1 MDPRIKRELSGQKR
15 LIRLGLGCTAVSS
28 ALYGSTIW
36 LLDRLLSD
44 LSAISSNHQLEITTA
59 ANAAKEIDP
68 AKHDQLLRL
77 AESYAG
83 AADTAFSAMKIS
95 TLLIVVVFLFRYFF
109 ARGQTYFLAEAVA
122 RLTNGLRQ
130 RLVSKLL
137 KMPVTYYNE
146 KRAGSIQ
153 SILTNDVNVFQS
165 AIQVLRDSIE
175 APLKAVIALVVIII
189 LQWQM
194 AIITLLMLP
203 FIAVIVQRN
212 AKKMRVAQ
220 KQVQLDLA
228 EVGAVTQE
236 VLQGVRVVK
245 AFGAEQGV
253 EGDYAGLLNKSL
265 KSQLR
270 SAELI
275 ARLRPMVEMLGAFG
289 LALAF
294 LIGGYLALTGS
305 MTVASMGALGF
316 ALDAINQG
324 FRGISNLS
332 STYSSVQGAAD
343 RIYSEILD
351 VPLPPEH
358 SGRQTLDSVHGLIE
372 FRDVSFVYPDGTWA
386 LRNVSFSIQPGTS
399 MALVGPSG
407 AGKSTIADL
416 LQRFYEPT
424 SGSIFLDGNDIK
436 HLDVN
441 WLRSQIGVVPQH
453 TFLFA
458 GGIDEN
464 LRLGTPNATDEQL
477 TKALQMAHAEEFSRE
492 FRERNVPVLGERGV
506 RLSGGQMQRIA
517 IARALVRDPSILLLD
532 EATSAL
538 DAESEKAVTAALQE
552 VMETRTTMFIA
563 HRLTT
568 AARADSILFLK
579 RGEVIEEGSHAE
591 LMAKG
596 GQYSL
601 LFKAFSDGLL
611 EDNLG

>member
-1 MDPRIKRELSGQKR
+1 MAKRRFQLDPRIKRELVGQRR
-15 LIRLGLGCTAVSS
+15 LLLLGLICTGLSA
-28 ALYGSTIW
+28 ALYGSSMGLIR
-36 LLDRLLSD
+36 RLLKD
-44 LSAISSNHQLEITTA
+44 LEKIGQTRALE
-59 ANAAKEIDP
+59 DF
-68 AKHDQLLRL
+68 D
-77 AESYAG
+77 
-83 AADTAFSAMKIS
+83 AMKIS
-95 TLLIVVVFLFRYFF
+95 TLMIIGVFVLRYFF
-109 ARGQTYFLAEAVA
+109 TRGQTYYLAEAVA

-130 RLVSKLL
+130 RLLNKLL
-137 KMPVTYYNE
+137 KLPVTYFNE

-153 SILTNDVNVFQS
+153 SVLTNDVNVFQS
-165 AIQVLRDSIE
+165 AVQILRDSIE
-175 APLKAVIALVVIII
+175 APLKAIVALILIII
-189 LQWQM
+189 IQWQM
-194 AIITLLMLP
+194 ALITFLMIP
-203 FIAVIVQRN
+203 IMGIIVQRN
-212 AKKMRVAQ
+212 AKKMRIAQ
-220 KQVQLDLA
+220 KQVQIDLS

-245 AFGAEQGV
+245 AFGAEEQV
-253 EGDYAGLLNKSL
+253 NRDYGRLLHTSL

-270 SAELI
+270 AALLV
-275 ARLRPMVEMLGAFG
+275 ARLRPLVELLGAVG
-289 LALAF
+289 LCGAI
-294 LIGGYLALTGS
+294 LIGGWLALSGN
-305 MTVASMGALGF
+305 MTVSDMAALAF

-358 SGRQTLDSVHGLIE
+358 TGRQTLESINGLIE

-386 LRNVSFSIQPGTS
+386 LRNVSFAIQPGTS

-424 SGSIFLDGNDIK
+424 SGAIFLDGTDIK

-464 LRLGTPNATDEQL
+464 LRLGTPDATDEQL
-477 TKALQMAHAEEFSRE
+477 TKALQMAHAEDFSRE
-492 FRERNVPVLGERGV
+492 FRDRNVPVLGERGV

-579 RGEVIEEGSHAE
+579 RGEVIEQGSHTE
-591 LMAKG
+591 LMVKN

>member
-1 MDPRIKRELSGQKR
+1 MAKRRFQLDPRIKRELVGQRR
-15 LIRLGLGCTAVSS
+15 LLLLGLICTGLSA
-28 ALYGSTIW
+28 ALYGSSMGLIR
-36 LLDRLLSD
+36 RLLKD
-44 LSAISSNHQLEITTA
+44 LEKIGQTRALE
-59 ANAAKEIDP
+59 DF
-68 AKHDQLLRL
+68 D
-77 AESYAG
+77 
-83 AADTAFSAMKIS
+83 AMKIS
-95 TLLIVVVFLFRYFF
+95 TLMIIGVFVLRYFF
-109 ARGQTYFLAEAVA
+109 TRGQTYYLAEAVA

-130 RLVSKLL
+130 RLLNKLL
-137 KMPVTYYNE
+137 KLPVTYFNE

-153 SILTNDVNVFQS
+153 SVLTNDVNVFQS
-165 AIQVLRDSIE
+165 AVQILRDSIE
-175 APLKAVIALVVIII
+175 APLKAIVALILIII
-189 LQWQM
+189 IQWQM
-194 AIITLLMLP
+194 ALITFLMIP
-203 FIAVIVQRN
+203 IMGIIVQRN
-212 AKKMRVAQ
+212 AKKMRIAQ
-220 KQVQLDLA
+220 KQVQIDLS

-245 AFGAEQGV
+245 AFGAEEQV
-253 EGDYAGLLNKSL
+253 NRDYGRLLHTSL

-270 SAELI
+270 AALLV
-275 ARLRPMVEMLGAFG
+275 ARLRPLVELLGAVG
-289 LALAF
+289 LCGAI
-294 LIGGYLALTGS
+294 LIGGWLALSGN
-305 MTVASMGALGF
+305 MTVSDMAALAF

-358 SGRQTLDSVHGLIE
+358 TGRQTLESINGLIE

-386 LRNVSFSIQPGTS
+386 LRNVSFAIQPGTS

-424 SGSIFLDGNDIK
+424 SGAIFLDGTDIK

-464 LRLGTPNATDEQL
+464 LRLGTPDATDEQL
-477 TKALQMAHAEEFSRE
+477 TKALQMAHAEDFSRE
-492 FRERNVPVLGERGV
+492 FRDRNVPVLGERGV

-538 DAESEKAVTAALQE
+538 DAESEKAVTAALQK

-579 RGEVIEEGSHAE
+579 RGEVIEQGSHTE
-591 LMAKG
+591 LMVKN

>member
-1 MDPRIKRELSGQKR
+1 MAKRRFQMDPRIKRELMGQRR
-15 LIRLGLGCTAVSS
+15 LLMLGLICTGLSA
-28 ALYGSTIW
+28 ALYGSSMGLIR
-36 LLDRLLSD
+36 RLLKD
-44 LSAISSNHQLEITTA
+44 LEKIGQTRALE
-59 ANAAKEIDP
+59 DF
-68 AKHDQLLRL
+68 D
-77 AESYAG
+77 
-83 AADTAFSAMKIS
+83 AMKIS
-95 TLLIVVVFLFRYFF
+95 TVLIIGVFVLRYFF
-109 ARGQTYFLAEAVA
+109 TRGQTYYLAEAVA

-130 RLVSKLL
+130 RLLNKLL
-137 KMPVTYYNE
+137 KLPVTYFNE

-153 SILTNDVNVFQS
+153 SVLTNDVNVFQS
-165 AIQVLRDSIE
+165 AVQILRDSIE
-175 APLKAVIALVVIII
+175 APLKAVVALILIIFI
-189 LQWQM
+189 QWQM
-194 AIITLLMLP
+194 ALITFLMIPIMGII
-203 FIAVIVQRN
+203 IQRN
-212 AKKMRVAQ
+212 AKKMRIAQ
-220 KQVQLDLA
+220 KQVQVDLA

-245 AFGAEQGV
+245 AFGAEDQV
-253 EGDYAGLLNKSL
+253 NRDYGRLLHTSL

-270 SAELI
+270 SALLV
-275 ARLRPMVEMLGAFG
+275 ARLRPLVELLGAVG
-289 LALAF
+289 LCAAI
-294 LIGGYLALTGS
+294 LIGGWLALSGN
-305 MTVASMGALGF
+305 MTVSDMAALAF

-358 SGRQTLDSVHGLIE
+358 TGRQTLEVINGLIE

-399 MALVGPSG
+399 LALVGPSG

-424 SGSIFLDGNDIK
+424 NGSILLDGTDIK
-436 HLDVN
+436 HLDVA
-441 WLRSQIGVVPQH
+441 WLRSQIGVVPQQ

-464 LRLGTPNATDEQL
+464 LRLGTPDASDEQL
-477 TKALQMAHAEEFSRE
+477 TKALQMAHAEDFSRE
-492 FRERNVPVLGERGV
+492 FRDRNVPVLGERGV

-579 RGEVIEEGSHAE
+579 RGEVIEQGSHSE
-591 LMAKG
+591 LMAKN

>member
-1 MDPRIKRELSGQKR
+1 MDPRIKRELMGQRR
-15 LIRLGLGCTAVSS
+15 LLLLGLFCTSLSA
-28 ALYGSTIW
+28 ALYGSSMGLIR
-36 LLDRLLSD
+36 RLLKD
-44 LSAISSNHQLEITTA
+44 LEKIGQTHS
-59 ANAAKEIDP
+59 
-68 AKHDQLLRL
+68 L
-77 AESYAG
+77 A
-83 AADTAFSAMKIS
+83 DFDAMKIS
-95 TLLIVVVFLFRYFF
+95 TLMIIGVFVLRYFF
-109 ARGQTYFLAEAVA
+109 TRGQTYYLAEAVA

-130 RLVSKLL
+130 RLLNKLL
-137 KMPVTYYNE
+137 KLPVTYFNE

-153 SILTNDVNVFQS
+153 SVLTNDVNVFQS
-165 AIQVLRDSIE
+165 AVQILRDSIE
-175 APLKAVIALVVIII
+175 APLKAIVALILIIVI
-189 LQWQM
+189 QWQM
-194 AIITLLMLP
+194 AMITFLMIP
-203 FIAVIVQRN
+203 IMGIIVQRN

-220 KQVQLDLA
+220 KQVQVDLA

-245 AFGAEQGV
+245 AFGAEEQV
-253 EGDYAGLLNKSL
+253 NRDYGRLLHTSL

-270 SAELI
+270 AALLV
-275 ARLRPMVEMLGAFG
+275 ARLRPLVELLGAVG
-289 LALAF
+289 LCGAI
-294 LIGGYLALTGS
+294 LIGGWLALSGN
-305 MTVASMGALGF
+305 MTVSDMAALAF

-358 SGRQTLDSVHGLIE
+358 SGRQTLDSVNGLIE

-386 LRNVSFSIQPGTS
+386 LRNVSFAIQPGTS

-424 SGSIFLDGNDIK
+424 SGAIFLDGNDIK

-441 WLRSQIGVVPQH
+441 WLRSQIGVVPQQ

-464 LRLGTPNATDEQL
+464 LRLGTPDASDEQL
-477 TKALQMAHAEEFSRE
+477 TKALQMAHAEDFSRE
-492 FRERNVPVLGERGV
+492 FRDRNVPVLGERGV

-579 RGEVIEEGSHAE
+579 RGEVIEQGSHTE
-591 LMAKG
+591 LMAKN

>member
-1 MDPRIKRELSGQKR
+1 MAKRRFQLDPRIKRELVGQRR
-15 LIRLGLGCTAVSS
+15 LILLGLICTGLSA
-28 ALYGSTIW
+28 ALYGSSMGLIR
-36 LLDRLLSD
+36 RLLKD
-44 LSAISSNHQLEITTA
+44 LEKIGQTRALE
-59 ANAAKEIDP
+59 DF
-68 AKHDQLLRL
+68 D
-77 AESYAG
+77 
-83 AADTAFSAMKIS
+83 AMKIS
-95 TLLIVVVFLFRYFF
+95 TLMIIGVFVLRYFF
-109 ARGQTYFLAEAVA
+109 TRGQTYYLAEAVA
-122 RLTNGLRQ
+122 RLTNGLRE
-130 RLVSKLL
+130 RLLNKLL
-137 KMPVTYYNE
+137 KLPVTYFNE

-153 SILTNDVNVFQS
+153 SVLTNDVNVFQS
-165 AIQVLRDSIE
+165 AVQILRDSIE
-175 APLKAVIALVVIII
+175 APLKAIVALILIII
-189 LQWQM
+189 IQWQM
-194 AIITLLMLP
+194 AMITFLMIP
-203 FIAVIVQRN
+203 IMGIIVQRN
-212 AKKMRVAQ
+212 AKKMRIAQ
-220 KQVQLDLA
+220 KQVQIDLS

-245 AFGAEQGV
+245 AFGAEEQV
-253 EGDYAGLLNKSL
+253 NRDYGRLLHTSL

-270 SAELI
+270 AALLV
-275 ARLRPMVEMLGAFG
+275 ARLRPLVELLGAVG
-289 LALAF
+289 LCGAI
-294 LIGGYLALTGS
+294 LIGGWLALSGD
-305 MTVASMGALGF
+305 MTVSDMAALAF

-358 SGRQTLDSVHGLIE
+358 TGRQTLESINGLIE

-386 LRNVSFSIQPGTS
+386 LRNVSFAIQPGTS

-424 SGSIFLDGNDIK
+424 SGAIFLDGTDIK
-436 HLDVN
+436 NLDVN

-464 LRLGTPNATDEQL
+464 LRLGTPDATDEQL
-477 TKALQMAHAEEFSRE
+477 TKALQMAHAEDFSKE
-492 FRERNVPVLGERGV
+492 FRDRNVPVLGERGV

-517 IARALVRDPSILLLD
+517 IARALVRDPAILLLD

-579 RGEVIEEGSHAE
+579 RGEVIEQGSHTE
-591 LMAKG
+591 LMVKN

>member
-1 MDPRIKRELSGQKR
+1 MAKRRFQLDPRIKRELVGQRR
-15 LIRLGLGCTAVSS
+15 LILLGLICTGLSA
-28 ALYGSTIW
+28 ALYGSSMGLIR
-36 LLDRLLSD
+36 RLLKD
-44 LSAISSNHQLEITTA
+44 LEKIGQTRALE
-59 ANAAKEIDP
+59 DF
-68 AKHDQLLRL
+68 D
-77 AESYAG
+77 
-83 AADTAFSAMKIS
+83 AMKIS
-95 TLLIVVVFLFRYFF
+95 TLMIIGVFVLRYFF
-109 ARGQTYFLAEAVA
+109 TRGQTYYLAEAVA
-122 RLTNGLRQ
+122 RLTNGLRE
-130 RLVSKLL
+130 RLLNKLL
-137 KMPVTYYNE
+137 KLPVTYFNE

-153 SILTNDVNVFQS
+153 SVLTNDVNVFQS
-165 AIQVLRDSIE
+165 AVQILRDSIE
-175 APLKAVIALVVIII
+175 APLKAIVALILIII
-189 LQWQM
+189 IQWQM
-194 AIITLLMLP
+194 AMITFLMIP
-203 FIAVIVQRN
+203 IMGIIVQRN
-212 AKKMRVAQ
+212 AKKMRIAQ
-220 KQVQLDLA
+220 KQVQIDLS

-245 AFGAEQGV
+245 AFGAEEQV
-253 EGDYAGLLNKSL
+253 NRDYGRLLHTSL

-270 SAELI
+270 AALLV
-275 ARLRPMVEMLGAFG
+275 ARLRPLVELLGAVG
-289 LALAF
+289 LCGAI
-294 LIGGYLALTGS
+294 LIGGWLALSGD
-305 MTVASMGALGF
+305 MTVSDMAALAF

-358 SGRQTLDSVHGLIE
+358 TGWQTLESINGLIE

-386 LRNVSFSIQPGTS
+386 LRNVSFAIQPGTS

-424 SGSIFLDGNDIK
+424 SGAIFLDGTDIK
-436 HLDVN
+436 NLDVN

-464 LRLGTPNATDEQL
+464 LRLGTPDATDEQL
-477 TKALQMAHAEEFSRE
+477 TKALQMAHAEDFSKE
-492 FRERNVPVLGERGV
+492 FRDRNVPVLGERGV

-579 RGEVIEEGSHAE
+579 RGEVIEQGSHTE
-591 LMAKG
+591 LMVKN

>member
-1 MDPRIKRELSGQKR
+1 MDPRIKRELMGQKR
-15 LIRLGLGCTAVSS
+15 LLVLGLICTSLSS
-28 ALYGSTIW
+28 ALYGSSMGLIR
-36 LLDRLLSD
+36 RLLKD
-44 LSAISSNHQLEITTA
+44 LEKIGQTHAI
-59 ANAAKEIDP
+59 
-68 AKHDQLLRL
+68 
-77 AESYAG
+77 
-83 AADTAFSAMKIS
+83 ADFDAMKIS
-95 TLLIVVVFLFRYFF
+95 TLMIIGVFVLRYFF
-109 ARGQTYFLAEAVA
+109 TRGQTYYLAEAVA

-130 RLVSKLL
+130 RLLTKLL
-137 KMPVTYYNE
+137 KLPVTYFNE

-153 SILTNDVNVFQS
+153 SVLTNDVNVFQS
-165 AIQVLRDSIE
+165 AVQILRDSIE
-175 APLKAVIALVVIII
+175 APLKAIVALILIIVI
-189 LQWQM
+189 QWQM
-194 AIITLLMLP
+194 ALITFLMIP
-203 FIAVIVQRN
+203 IMGIIVQRN
-212 AKKMRVAQ
+212 AKKMRIAQ
-220 KQVQLDLA
+220 KQVQIDLA

-245 AFGAEQGV
+245 AFGAEDQV
-253 EGDYAGLLNKSL
+253 NKDYGRLLHTSL

-270 SAELI
+270 AALLV
-275 ARLRPMVEMLGAFG
+275 ARLRPLVELLGAVG
-289 LALAF
+289 LCGAI
-294 LIGGYLALTGS
+294 LIGGWLALSGNMS
-305 MTVASMGALGF
+305 VSDMAALAF

-332 STYSSVQGAAD
+332 STYSSVQGASD

-358 SGRQTLDSVHGLIE
+358 SGRQVLERVQGLIE

-441 WLRSQIGVVPQH
+441 WLRSQIGVVPQQ

-464 LRLGTPNATDEQL
+464 LRLGTPDASDEQL
-477 TKALQMAHAEEFSRE
+477 TKALQMAHAEDFSRE
-492 FRERNVPVLGERGV
+492 FRDRNVPVLGERGV

-579 RGEVIEEGSHAE
+579 RGEVIEQGSHIE

>member
-1 MDPRIKRELSGQKR
+1 MANRRFQMDPRIKRELMGQKR
-15 LIRLGLGCTAVSS
+15 LLVLGLICTSLSS
-28 ALYGSTIW
+28 ALYGSSMGLIR
-36 LLDRLLSD
+36 RLLKD
-44 LSAISSNHQLEITTA
+44 LEKIGQTHAI
-59 ANAAKEIDP
+59 
-68 AKHDQLLRL
+68 
-77 AESYAG
+77 
-83 AADTAFSAMKIS
+83 ADFDAMKIS
-95 TLLIVVVFLFRYFF
+95 TLMIIGVFVLRYFF
-109 ARGQTYFLAEAVA
+109 TRGQTYYLAEAVA

-130 RLVSKLL
+130 RLLTKLL
-137 KMPVTYYNE
+137 KLPVTYFNE

-153 SILTNDVNVFQS
+153 SVLTNDVNVFQS
-165 AIQVLRDSIE
+165 AVQILRDSIE
-175 APLKAVIALVVIII
+175 APLKAIVALILIIVI
-189 LQWQM
+189 QWQM
-194 AIITLLMLP
+194 ALITFLMIP
-203 FIAVIVQRN
+203 IMGIIVQRN
-212 AKKMRVAQ
+212 AKKMRIAQ
-220 KQVQLDLA
+220 KQVQIDLA

-245 AFGAEQGV
+245 AFGAEDQV
-253 EGDYAGLLNKSL
+253 NKDYGRLLHTSL

-270 SAELI
+270 AALLV
-275 ARLRPMVEMLGAFG
+275 ARLRPLVELLGAVG
-289 LALAF
+289 LCGAI
-294 LIGGYLALTGS
+294 LIGGWLALSGNMS
-305 MTVASMGALGF
+305 VSDMAALAF

-332 STYSSVQGAAD
+332 STYSSVQGASD

-358 SGRQTLDSVHGLIE
+358 SGRQVLERVQGLIE

-441 WLRSQIGVVPQH
+441 WLRSQIGVVPQQ

-464 LRLGTPNATDEQL
+464 LRLGTPDASDEQL
-477 TKALQMAHAEEFSRE
+477 TKALQMAHAEDFSRE
-492 FRERNVPVLGERGV
+492 FRDRNVPVLGERGV

-579 RGEVIEEGSHAE
+579 RGEVIEQGSHIE

>member
-1 MDPRIKRELSGQKR
+1 MAKRRFQLDPRIKRELVGQRR
-15 LIRLGLGCTAVSS
+15 LILLGLICTGLSA
-28 ALYGSTIW
+28 ALYGSSMGLIR
-36 LLDRLLSD
+36 RLLKD
-44 LSAISSNHQLEITTA
+44 LEKIGQTRALE
-59 ANAAKEIDP
+59 DF
-68 AKHDQLLRL
+68 D
-77 AESYAG
+77 
-83 AADTAFSAMKIS
+83 AMKIS
-95 TLLIVVVFLFRYFF
+95 TLMIIGVFVLRYFF
-109 ARGQTYFLAEAVA
+109 TRGQTYYLAEAVA

-130 RLVSKLL
+130 RLLNKLL
-137 KMPVTYYNE
+137 KLPVTYFNE

-153 SILTNDVNVFQS
+153 SVLTNDVNVFQS
-165 AIQVLRDSIE
+165 AVQILRDSIE
-175 APLKAVIALVVIII
+175 APLKAIVALILIII
-189 LQWQM
+189 IQWQM
-194 AIITLLMLP
+194 ALITFLMIP
-203 FIAVIVQRN
+203 IMGIIVQRN
-212 AKKMRVAQ
+212 AKKMRIAQ
-220 KQVQLDLA
+220 KQVQIDLS

-245 AFGAEQGV
+245 AFGAEEQV
-253 EGDYAGLLNKSL
+253 NRDYGRLLHTSL

-270 SAELI
+270 AALLV
-275 ARLRPMVEMLGAFG
+275 ARLRPLVELLGAVG
-289 LALAF
+289 LCGAI
-294 LIGGYLALTGS
+294 LIGGWLALSGN
-305 MTVASMGALGF
+305 MTVSDMAALAF

-358 SGRQTLDSVHGLIE
+358 TGRQTLESINGLIE

-386 LRNVSFSIQPGTS
+386 LRNVSFAIQPGTS

-424 SGSIFLDGNDIK
+424 SGAIFLDGTDIK

-464 LRLGTPNATDEQL
+464 LRLGTPDATDEQL
-477 TKALQMAHAEEFSRE
+477 TKALQMAHAEDFSKE
-492 FRERNVPVLGERGV
+492 FRDRNVPVLGERGV

-517 IARALVRDPSILLLD
+517 IARALVRDPAILLLD

-579 RGEVIEEGSHAE
+579 RGEVIEQGSHTE
-591 LMAKG
+591 LMVKN

>member
-1 MDPRIKRELSGQKR
+1 MG
-15 LIRLGLGCTAVSS
+15 LIR
-28 ALYGSTIW
+28 
-36 LLDRLLSD
+36 RLLKD
-44 LSAISSNHQLEITTA
+44 LEKIGQTHAI
-59 ANAAKEIDP
+59 
-68 AKHDQLLRL
+68 
-77 AESYAG
+77 
-83 AADTAFSAMKIS
+83 ADFDAMKIS
-95 TLLIVVVFLFRYFF
+95 TLMIIGVFVLRYFF
-109 ARGQTYFLAEAVA
+109 TRGQTYYLAEAVA

-130 RLVSKLL
+130 RLLTKLL
-137 KMPVTYYNE
+137 KLPVTYFNE

-153 SILTNDVNVFQS
+153 SVLTNDVNVFQS
-165 AIQVLRDSIE
+165 AVQILRDSIE
-175 APLKAVIALVVIII
+175 APLKAIVALILIIVI
-189 LQWQM
+189 QWQM
-194 AIITLLMLP
+194 ALITFLMIP
-203 FIAVIVQRN
+203 IMGIIVQRN
-212 AKKMRVAQ
+212 AKKMRIAQ
-220 KQVQLDLA
+220 KQVQIDLA

-245 AFGAEQGV
+245 AFGAEDQV
-253 EGDYAGLLNKSL
+253 NKDYGRLLHTSL

-270 SAELI
+270 AALLV
-275 ARLRPMVEMLGAFG
+275 ARLRPLVELLGAVG
-289 LALAF
+289 LCGAI
-294 LIGGYLALTGS
+294 LIGGWLALSGNMS
-305 MTVASMGALGF
+305 VSDMAALAF

-332 STYSSVQGAAD
+332 STYSSVQGASD

-358 SGRQTLDSVHGLIE
+358 SGRQVLERVQGLIE

-441 WLRSQIGVVPQH
+441 WLRSQIGVVPQQ

-464 LRLGTPNATDEQL
+464 LRLGTPDASDEQL
-477 TKALQMAHAEEFSRE
+477 TKALQMAHAEDFSRE
-492 FRERNVPVLGERGV
+492 FRDRNVPVLGERGV

-579 RGEVIEEGSHAE
+579 RGEVIEQGSHIE

>member
-1 MDPRIKRELSGQKR
+1 MAKRRFQLDPRIKRELVGQRR
-15 LIRLGLGCTAVSS
+15 LILLGLICTGLSA
-28 ALYGSTIW
+28 ALYGSSMGLIR
-36 LLDRLLSD
+36 RLLKD
-44 LSAISSNHQLEITTA
+44 LEKIGQTRALE
-59 ANAAKEIDP
+59 DF
-68 AKHDQLLRL
+68 D
-77 AESYAG
+77 
-83 AADTAFSAMKIS
+83 AMKIS
-95 TLLIVVVFLFRYFF
+95 TLMIIGVFVLRYFF
-109 ARGQTYFLAEAVA
+109 TRGQTYYLAEAVA

-130 RLVSKLL
+130 RLLNKLL
-137 KMPVTYYNE
+137 KLPVTYFNE

-153 SILTNDVNVFQS
+153 SVLTNDVNVFQS
-165 AIQVLRDSIE
+165 AVQILRDSIE
-175 APLKAVIALVVIII
+175 APLKAIVALILIII
-189 LQWQM
+189 IQWQM
-194 AIITLLMLP
+194 ALITFLMIP
-203 FIAVIVQRN
+203 IMGIIVQRN
-212 AKKMRVAQ
+212 AKRMRIAQ
-220 KQVQLDLA
+220 KQVQIDLS

-245 AFGAEQGV
+245 AFGAEEQV
-253 EGDYAGLLNKSL
+253 NRDYGRLLHTSL

-270 SAELI
+270 AALLV
-275 ARLRPMVEMLGAFG
+275 ARLRPLVELLGAVG
-289 LALAF
+289 LCGAI
-294 LIGGYLALTGS
+294 LIGGWLALSGN
-305 MTVASMGALGF
+305 MTVSDMAALAF

-358 SGRQTLDSVHGLIE
+358 TGRQTLESINGLIE

-386 LRNVSFSIQPGTS
+386 LRNVSFAIQPGTS

-424 SGSIFLDGNDIK
+424 SGAIFLDGTDIK
-436 HLDVN
+436 NLDVN

-464 LRLGTPNATDEQL
+464 LRLGTPDATDEQL
-477 TKALQMAHAEEFSRE
+477 TKALQMAHAEDFSKE
-492 FRERNVPVLGERGV
+492 FRDRNVPVLGERGV

-579 RGEVIEEGSHAE
+579 RGEVIEQGSHTE
-591 LMAKG
+591 LMVKN

>member
-1 MDPRIKRELSGQKR
+1 MAKRRFQLDPRIKRELVGQRR
-15 LIRLGLGCTAVSS
+15 LILLGLICTGLSA
-28 ALYGSTIW
+28 ALYGSSMGLIR
-36 LLDRLLSD
+36 RLLKD
-44 LSAISSNHQLEITTA
+44 LEKIGQTRALE
-59 ANAAKEIDP
+59 DF
-68 AKHDQLLRL
+68 D
-77 AESYAG
+77 
-83 AADTAFSAMKIS
+83 AMKIS
-95 TLLIVVVFLFRYFF
+95 TLMIIGVFVLRYFF
-109 ARGQTYFLAEAVA
+109 TRGQTYYLAEAVA
-122 RLTNGLRQ
+122 RLTNGLRE
-130 RLVSKLL
+130 RLLNKLL
-137 KMPVTYYNE
+137 KLPVTYFNE

-153 SILTNDVNVFQS
+153 SVLTNDVNVFQS
-165 AIQVLRDSIE
+165 AVQILRDSIE
-175 APLKAVIALVVIII
+175 APLKAIVALILIII
-189 LQWQM
+189 IQWQM
-194 AIITLLMLP
+194 AMITFLMIP
-203 FIAVIVQRN
+203 IMGIIVQRN
-212 AKKMRVAQ
+212 AKKMRIAQ
-220 KQVQLDLA
+220 KQVQIDLS

-245 AFGAEQGV
+245 AFGAEEQV
-253 EGDYAGLLNKSL
+253 NRDYGRLLHTSL

-270 SAELI
+270 AALLV
-275 ARLRPMVEMLGAFG
+275 ARLRPLVELLGAVG
-289 LALAF
+289 LCGAI
-294 LIGGYLALTGS
+294 LIGGWLALSGN
-305 MTVASMGALGF
+305 MTVSDMAALAF

-358 SGRQTLDSVHGLIE
+358 TGRQTLESINGLIE

-386 LRNVSFSIQPGTS
+386 LRNVSFAIQPGTS

-424 SGSIFLDGNDIK
+424 SGAIFLDGTDIK
-436 HLDVN
+436 NLDVN

-464 LRLGTPNATDEQL
+464 LRLGTPDATDEQL
-477 TKALQMAHAEEFSRE
+477 TKALQMAHAEDFSKE
-492 FRERNVPVLGERGV
+492 FRDRNVPVLGERGV

-579 RGEVIEEGSHAE
+579 RGEVIEQGSHTE
-591 LMAKG
+591 LMVKN

>member
-1 MDPRIKRELSGQKR
+1 
-15 LIRLGLGCTAVSS
+15 
-28 ALYGSTIW
+28 
-36 LLDRLLSD
+36 
-44 LSAISSNHQLEITTA
+44 
-59 ANAAKEIDP
+59 
-68 AKHDQLLRL
+68 
-77 AESYAG
+77 
-83 AADTAFSAMKIS
+83 
-95 TLLIVVVFLFRYFF
+95 
-109 ARGQTYFLAEAVA
+109 
-122 RLTNGLRQ
+122 
-130 RLVSKLL
+130 
-137 KMPVTYYNE
+137 
-146 KRAGSIQ
+146 
-153 SILTNDVNVFQS
+153 LTNDVNVFQS
-165 AIQVLRDSIE
+165 AVQILRDSIE
-175 APLKAVIALVVIII
+175 APLKAIVALILIIVI
-189 LQWQM
+189 QWQM
-194 AIITLLMLP
+194 ALITFLMIP
-203 FIAVIVQRN
+203 IMGIIVQRN
-212 AKKMRVAQ
+212 AKKMRIAQ
-220 KQVQLDLA
+220 KQVQIDLA

-245 AFGAEQGV
+245 AFGAEDQV
-253 EGDYAGLLNKSL
+253 NKDYGRLLHTSL

-270 SAELI
+270 AALLV
-275 ARLRPMVEMLGAFG
+275 ARLRPLVELLGAVG
-289 LALAF
+289 LCGAI
-294 LIGGYLALTGS
+294 LIGGWLALSGNMS
-305 MTVASMGALGF
+305 VSDMAALAF

-332 STYSSVQGAAD
+332 STYSSVQGASD

-358 SGRQTLDSVHGLIE
+358 SGRQVLERVQGLIE

-441 WLRSQIGVVPQH
+441 WLRSQIGVVPQQ

-464 LRLGTPNATDEQL
+464 LRLGTPDASDEQL
-477 TKALQMAHAEEFSRE
+477 TKALQMAHAEDFSRE
-492 FRERNVPVLGERGV
+492 FRDRNVPVLGERGV

-579 RGEVIEEGSHAE
+579 RGEVIEQGSHIE

>member
-1 MDPRIKRELSGQKR
+1 MAMRRFQMDPRIKRELVGQRR
-15 LIRLGLGCTAVSS
+15 LLLLGLFCTGLSA
-28 ALYGSTIW
+28 ALYGSSMGLIR
-36 LLDRLLSD
+36 RLLKD
-44 LSAISSNHQLEITTA
+44 LEKIGQTRALE
-59 ANAAKEIDP
+59 DF
-68 AKHDQLLRL
+68 D
-77 AESYAG
+77 
-83 AADTAFSAMKIS
+83 AMKIS
-95 TLLIVVVFLFRYFF
+95 TLMIIGVFVLRYFF
-109 ARGQTYFLAEAVA
+109 TRGQTYYLAEAVA

-130 RLVSKLL
+130 RLLNKLL
-137 KMPVTYYNE
+137 KLPVTYFNE

-153 SILTNDVNVFQS
+153 SVLTNDVNVFQS
-165 AIQVLRDSIE
+165 AVQILRDSIE
-175 APLKAVIALVVIII
+175 APLKAIVALILIII
-189 LQWQM
+189 IQWQM
-194 AIITLLMLP
+194 ALITFLMIP
-203 FIAVIVQRN
+203 IMGIIVQRN
-212 AKKMRVAQ
+212 AKKMRIAQ
-220 KQVQLDLA
+220 KQVQIDLS

-245 AFGAEQGV
+245 AFGAEEQV
-253 EGDYAGLLNKSL
+253 NRDYGRLLHTSL

-270 SAELI
+270 AALLV
-275 ARLRPMVEMLGAFG
+275 ARLRPLVELLGAVG
-289 LALAF
+289 LCGAI
-294 LIGGYLALTGS
+294 LIGGWLALSGN
-305 MTVASMGALGF
+305 MTVSDMAALAF

-358 SGRQTLDSVHGLIE
+358 TGRQTLEAINGLIE

-424 SGSIFLDGNDIK
+424 SGAILLDGTDIK

-441 WLRSQIGVVPQH
+441 WLRSQIGVVPQQ

-464 LRLGTPNATDEQL
+464 LRLGTPDATDEQL
-477 TKALQMAHAEEFSRE
+477 TKALQMAHAEDFSRE
-492 FRERNVPVLGERGV
+492 FRDRNVPVLGERGV

-552 VMETRTTMFIA
+552 VMATRTTMFIA

-579 RGEVIEEGSHAE
+579 RGEVIEQGSHTE
-591 LMAKG
+591 LMAKN

-611 EDNLG
+611 EDNVG

>member
-1 MDPRIKRELSGQKR
+1 MAMRRFQMDPRIERELVGQRR
-15 LIRLGLGCTAVSS
+15 LLLLGLFCTGLSA
-28 ALYGSTIW
+28 ALYGSSMGLIR
-36 LLDRLLSD
+36 RLLKD
-44 LSAISSNHQLEITTA
+44 LEKIGQTRALE
-59 ANAAKEIDP
+59 DF
-68 AKHDQLLRL
+68 D
-77 AESYAG
+77 
-83 AADTAFSAMKIS
+83 AMKIS
-95 TLLIVVVFLFRYFF
+95 TLMIIGVFVLRYFF
-109 ARGQTYFLAEAVA
+109 TRGQTFYLAEAVA

-130 RLVSKLL
+130 RLLNKLL
-137 KMPVTYYNE
+137 KLPVTYFNE

-153 SILTNDVNVFQS
+153 SVLTNDVNVFQS
-165 AIQVLRDSIE
+165 AVQILRDSIE
-175 APLKAVIALVVIII
+175 APLKAIVALILIII
-189 LQWQM
+189 IQWQM
-194 AIITLLMLP
+194 ALITFLMIP
-203 FIAVIVQRN
+203 IMGIIVQRN
-212 AKKMRVAQ
+212 AKKMRIAQ
-220 KQVQLDLA
+220 KQVQIDLS

-245 AFGAEQGV
+245 AFGAEEQV
-253 EGDYAGLLNKSL
+253 NRDYGRLLHTSL

-270 SAELI
+270 AALLV
-275 ARLRPMVEMLGAFG
+275 ARLRPLVELLGAVG
-289 LALAF
+289 LCGAI
-294 LIGGYLALTGS
+294 LIGGWLALSGN
-305 MTVASMGALGF
+305 MTVSDMAALAF

-358 SGRQTLDSVHGLIE
+358 TGRQTLEAINGLIE

-424 SGSIFLDGNDIK
+424 SGAILLDGTDIK

-441 WLRSQIGVVPQH
+441 WLRSQIGVVPQQ

-464 LRLGTPNATDEQL
+464 LRLGTPDATDEQL
-477 TKALQMAHAEEFSRE
+477 TKALQMAHAEDFSRE
-492 FRERNVPVLGERGV
+492 FRDRNVPVLGERGV

-552 VMETRTTMFIA
+552 VMATRTTMFIA

-579 RGEVIEEGSHAE
+579 RGEVIEQGSHTE
-591 LMAKG
+591 LMVKN

-611 EDNLG
+611 EDNVG

>member
-1 MDPRIKRELSGQKR
+1 MAMRRFQMDPRIKCELVGQRR
-15 LIRLGLGCTAVSS
+15 LLLLGLFCTGLSA
-28 ALYGSTIW
+28 ALYGSSMGLIR
-36 LLDRLLSD
+36 RLLKD
-44 LSAISSNHQLEITTA
+44 LEKIGQTRALE
-59 ANAAKEIDP
+59 DF
-68 AKHDQLLRL
+68 D
-77 AESYAG
+77 
-83 AADTAFSAMKIS
+83 AMKIS
-95 TLLIVVVFLFRYFF
+95 TLMIIGVFVLRYFF
-109 ARGQTYFLAEAVA
+109 TRGQTFYLAEAVA

-130 RLVSKLL
+130 RLLNKLL
-137 KMPVTYYNE
+137 KLPVTYFNE

-153 SILTNDVNVFQS
+153 SVLTNDVNVFQS
-165 AIQVLRDSIE
+165 AVQILRDSIE
-175 APLKAVIALVVIII
+175 APLKAIVALILIII
-189 LQWQM
+189 IQWQM
-194 AIITLLMLP
+194 ALITFLMIP
-203 FIAVIVQRN
+203 IMGIIVQRN
-212 AKKMRVAQ
+212 AKKMRIAQ
-220 KQVQLDLA
+220 KQVQIDLS

-245 AFGAEQGV
+245 AFGAEEQV
-253 EGDYAGLLNKSL
+253 NRDYGRLLHTSL

-270 SAELI
+270 AALLV
-275 ARLRPMVEMLGAFG
+275 ARLRPLVELLGAVG
-289 LALAF
+289 LCGAI
-294 LIGGYLALTGS
+294 LIGGWLALSGN
-305 MTVASMGALGF
+305 MTVSDMAALAF

-358 SGRQTLDSVHGLIE
+358 TGRQTLEAINGLIE

-424 SGSIFLDGNDIK
+424 SGAILLDGTDIK

-441 WLRSQIGVVPQH
+441 WLRSQIGVVPQQ

-464 LRLGTPNATDEQL
+464 LRLGTPDATDEQL
-477 TKALQMAHAEEFSRE
+477 TKALQMAHAEDFSRE
-492 FRERNVPVLGERGV
+492 FRDRNVPVLGERGV

-552 VMETRTTMFIA
+552 VMATRTTMFIA

-579 RGEVIEEGSHAE
+579 RGEVIEQGSHTE
-591 LMAKG
+591 LMVKN

-611 EDNLG
+611 EDNVG

>member
-1 MDPRIKRELSGQKR
+1 MDPRIKRELVGQRR
-15 LIRLGLGCTAVSS
+15 LLLLGLFCTGLSA
-28 ALYGSTIW
+28 ALYGSSMGLIR
-36 LLDRLLSD
+36 RLLKD
-44 LSAISSNHQLEITTA
+44 LEKIGQTRALE
-59 ANAAKEIDP
+59 DF
-68 AKHDQLLRL
+68 D
-77 AESYAG
+77 
-83 AADTAFSAMKIS
+83 AMKIS
-95 TLLIVVVFLFRYFF
+95 TLMIIGVFVLRYFF
-109 ARGQTYFLAEAVA
+109 TRGQTYYLAEAVA

-130 RLVSKLL
+130 RLLNKLL
-137 KMPVTYYNE
+137 KLPVTYFNE

-153 SILTNDVNVFQS
+153 SVLTNDVNVFQS
-165 AIQVLRDSIE
+165 AVQILRDSIE
-175 APLKAVIALVVIII
+175 APLKAIVALILIII
-189 LQWQM
+189 IQWQM
-194 AIITLLMLP
+194 ALITFLMIP
-203 FIAVIVQRN
+203 IMGIIVQRN
-212 AKKMRVAQ
+212 AKKMRIAQ
-220 KQVQLDLA
+220 KQVQIDLS

-245 AFGAEQGV
+245 AFGAEEQV
-253 EGDYAGLLNKSL
+253 NRDYGRLLHTSL

-270 SAELI
+270 AALLV
-275 ARLRPMVEMLGAFG
+275 ARLRPLVELLGAVG
-289 LALAF
+289 LCGAI
-294 LIGGYLALTGS
+294 LIGGWLALSGN
-305 MTVASMGALGF
+305 MTVSDMAALAF

-358 SGRQTLDSVHGLIE
+358 TGRQTLEAINGLIE

-424 SGSIFLDGNDIK
+424 SGAILLDGTDIK

-441 WLRSQIGVVPQH
+441 WLRSQIGVVPQQ

-464 LRLGTPNATDEQL
+464 LRLGTPDATDEQL
-477 TKALQMAHAEEFSRE
+477 TKALQMAHAEDFSRE
-492 FRERNVPVLGERGV
+492 FRDRNVPVLGERGV

-552 VMETRTTMFIA
+552 VMATRTTMFIA

-579 RGEVIEEGSHAE
+579 RGEVIEQGSHTE
-591 LMAKG
+591 LMAKN

-611 EDNLG
+611 EDNVG

>member
-1 MDPRIKRELSGQKR
+1 MG
-15 LIRLGLGCTAVSS
+15 LIR
-28 ALYGSTIW
+28 
-36 LLDRLLSD
+36 RLLKD
-44 LSAISSNHQLEITTA
+44 LEKIGQTHAI
-59 ANAAKEIDP
+59 
-68 AKHDQLLRL
+68 
-77 AESYAG
+77 
-83 AADTAFSAMKIS
+83 ADFDAMKIS
-95 TLLIVVVFLFRYFF
+95 TLMIIGVFVLRYFF
-109 ARGQTYFLAEAVA
+109 TRGQTYYLAEAVA

-130 RLVSKLL
+130 RLLTKLL
-137 KMPVTYYNE
+137 KLPVTYFNE

-153 SILTNDVNVFQS
+153 SVLTNDVNVFQS
-165 AIQVLRDSIE
+165 AVQILRDSIE
-175 APLKAVIALVVIII
+175 APLKAIVALILIIVI
-189 LQWQM
+189 QWQM
-194 AIITLLMLP
+194 ALITFLMIP
-203 FIAVIVQRN
+203 IMGIIVQRN
-212 AKKMRVAQ
+212 AKKMRIAQ
-220 KQVQLDLA
+220 KQVQIDLA

-245 AFGAEQGV
+245 AFGAEDQV
-253 EGDYAGLLNKSL
+253 NKDYGRLLHTSL

-270 SAELI
+270 AALLV
-275 ARLRPMVEMLGAFG
+275 ARLRPLVELLGAVG
-289 LALAF
+289 LCGAI
-294 LIGGYLALTGS
+294 LIGGWLALSGNMS
-305 MTVASMGALGF
+305 VSDMAALAF

-332 STYSSVQGAAD
+332 STYSSVQGASD

-358 SGRQTLDSVHGLIE
+358 SGRQVLERVQGLIE

-464 LRLGTPNATDEQL
+464 LRLGTPDASDEQL
-477 TKALQMAHAEEFSRE
+477 TKALQMAHAEDFSRE
-492 FRERNVPVLGERGV
+492 FRDRNVPVLGERGV

-579 RGEVIEEGSHAE
+579 RGEVIEQGSHIE

>member
-1 MDPRIKRELSGQKR
+1 MAKRRFQLDPRIKRELVGQRR
-15 LIRLGLGCTAVSS
+15 LLLLGLLCTGLSA
-28 ALYGSTIW
+28 ALYGSSMGLIR
-36 LLDRLLSD
+36 RLLKD
-44 LSAISSNHQLEITTA
+44 LEKIGQTRALE
-59 ANAAKEIDP
+59 DF
-68 AKHDQLLRL
+68 D
-77 AESYAG
+77 
-83 AADTAFSAMKIS
+83 AMKIS
-95 TLLIVVVFLFRYFF
+95 TLMIIGVFVLRYFF
-109 ARGQTYFLAEAVA
+109 TRGQTYYLAEAVA

-130 RLVSKLL
+130 RLLNKLL
-137 KMPVTYYNE
+137 KLPVTYFNE

-153 SILTNDVNVFQS
+153 SVLTNDVNVFQS
-165 AIQVLRDSIE
+165 AVQILRDSIE
-175 APLKAVIALVVIII
+175 APLKAIVALILIII
-189 LQWQM
+189 IQWQM
-194 AIITLLMLP
+194 ALITFLMIP
-203 FIAVIVQRN
+203 IMGIIVQRN
-212 AKKMRVAQ
+212 AKKMRIAQ
-220 KQVQLDLA
+220 KQVQIDLS

-245 AFGAEQGV
+245 AFGAEEQV
-253 EGDYAGLLNKSL
+253 NRDYGRLLHTSL

-270 SAELI
+270 AALLV
-275 ARLRPMVEMLGAFG
+275 ARLRPLVELLGAVG
-289 LALAF
+289 LCGAI
-294 LIGGYLALTGS
+294 LIGGWLALSGN
-305 MTVASMGALGF
+305 MTVSDMAALAF

-358 SGRQTLDSVHGLIE
+358 TGRQTLESINGLIE

-386 LRNVSFSIQPGTS
+386 LRNVSFAIQPGTS

-424 SGSIFLDGNDIK
+424 SGAIFLDGTDIK

-464 LRLGTPNATDEQL
+464 LRLGTPDATDEQL
-477 TKALQMAHAEEFSRE
+477 TKALQMAHAEDFSKE
-492 FRERNVPVLGERGV
+492 FRDRNVPVLGERGV

-579 RGEVIEEGSHAE
+579 RGEVIEQGSHTE
-591 LMAKG
+591 LMVKN

>member
-1 MDPRIKRELSGQKR
+1 MAKRRFQLDPRIKRELMGQRR
-15 LIRLGLGCTAVSS
+15 LILLGLFCTGLSA
-28 ALYGSTIW
+28 ALYGSSIG
-36 LLDRLLSD
+36 LIRRLLRD
-44 LSAISSNHQLEITTA
+44 LEKIVETRALEDF
-59 ANAAKEIDP
+59 N
-68 AKHDQLLRL
+68 
-77 AESYAG
+77 
-83 AADTAFSAMKIS
+83 AMKMT
-95 TLLIVVVFLFRYFF
+95 TLLIIGVFALRYFF
-109 ARGQTYFLAEAVA
+109 TRGQTYYLAEAVA

-130 RLVSKLL
+130 RLLTKLL
-137 KMPVTYYNE
+137 QLPVTYYNE

-153 SILTNDVNVFQS
+153 SVLTNDVNVYQ
-165 AIQVLRDSIE
+165 AAVQILRDSIE
-175 APLKAVIALVVIII
+175 APLKAIVAFVIILFI
-189 LQWQM
+189 QWQM
-194 AIITLLMLP
+194 AMITFLMIPIMGVII
-203 FIAVIVQRN
+203 QRN
-212 AKKMRVAQ
+212 ARKMRIAQ
-220 KQVQLDLA
+220 KQVQADLS

-245 AFGAEQGV
+245 AFGAEDQV
-253 EGDYAGLLNKSL
+253 NRDYGRLLNTSL
-265 KSQLR
+265 RSQLR
-270 SAELI
+270 AAMLV
-275 ARLRPMVEMLGAFG
+275 ARLRPLVELLGAVG
-289 LALAF
+289 LCAAI
-294 LIGGYLALTGS
+294 LIGGWLALSGN
-305 MTVASMGALGF
+305 MTVSDMATLAF
-316 ALDAINQG
+316 ALDSINQG
-324 FRGISNLS
+324 FRGVSNLS

-343 RIYSEILD
+343 RVYSEILD

-358 SGRQTLDSVHGLIE
+358 TGRQTLGVIHGLIE
-372 FRDVSFVYPDGTWA
+372 FKDVSFVYPDGTWA
-386 LRNVSFSIQPGTS
+386 LRHVSFSIQPGTS
-399 MALVGPSG
+399 LALVGPSG

-424 SGSIFLDGNDIK
+424 SGAILLDGTDIK

-464 LRLGTPNATDEQL
+464 LRLGTPNASDEQL
-477 TKALQMAHAEEFSRE
+477 TKALQMAHAEDFSRE

-579 RGEVIEEGSHAE
+579 RGEVIEQGSHAE
-591 LMAKG
+591 LMAKN